1 MTVICPFT
9 NRKCTDCE
17 YYKPTPGELHSY
29 ACFYELE
36 AFVAKPPIARPK
48 TQNQKKQKME
58 YIEVGDTVWTLLS
71 NDIVLATVI
80 EKYPDHVRVSAP
92 CYDDQDCD
100 LDQVFL
106 TKEGCLEFAK
116 SQSEDII
123 SDYKQ
128 QISSVTDLIQFMYD
142 KNVAR
147 CNEWTNWE
155 ACEATRQRAEELLG
169 IKLKDD

>member
-1 MTVICPFT
+1 
-9 NRKCTDCE
+9 
-17 YYKPTPGELHSY
+17 
-29 ACFYELE
+29 
-36 AFVAKPPIARPK
+36 
-48 TQNQKKQKME
+48 ME
-58 YIEVGDTVWTLLS
+58 YLEVGDTVWTLLS

-80 EKYPDHVRVSAP
+80 EKYPDHIRVSAP

-128 QISSVTDLIQFMYD
+128 QISSVNDLIQFMYNQ
-142 KNVAR
+142 NVAR
-147 CNEWTNWE
+147 FNKWTNWE
-155 ACEATRQRAEELLG
+155 ACEAARQRAKELLG
-169 IKLKDD
+169 VELKDD